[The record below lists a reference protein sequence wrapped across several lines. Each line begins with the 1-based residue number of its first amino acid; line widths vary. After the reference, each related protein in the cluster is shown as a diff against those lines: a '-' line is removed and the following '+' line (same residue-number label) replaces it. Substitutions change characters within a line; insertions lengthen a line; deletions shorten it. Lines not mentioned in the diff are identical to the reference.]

1 MFQSDSPL
9 DAVQVE
15 RSSLVGD
22 ITFDHFEQFSDNQ
35 ITLTEETYCK
45 YISIARHKVGT
56 GTITWRNHLPQ
67 SSKASSIRKC
77 IIVID

>member
-9 DAVQVE
+9 DVVQVE

-22 ITFDHFEQFSDNQ
+22 ITFDHFELSDNQ

-56 GTITWRNHLPQ
+56 LTITWRNHLPQ
-67 SSKASSIRKC
+67 SSKASPIRKC